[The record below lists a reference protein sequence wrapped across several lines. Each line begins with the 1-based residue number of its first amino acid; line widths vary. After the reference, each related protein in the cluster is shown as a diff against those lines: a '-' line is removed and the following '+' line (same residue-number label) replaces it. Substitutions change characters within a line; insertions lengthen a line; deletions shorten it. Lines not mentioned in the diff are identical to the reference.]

1 MKIRNRLIAAL
12 LLASAAPA
20 LTAPPVYDERP
31 AKLAEPTAYRDYD
44 RRSIDIPMR
53 DGVKLH
59 TVIMVPKAAKGAAI
73 LLTRT
78 PYNAEELTSIGGSG
92 HFREFGRLLG
102 VDGPVRLH
110 LIRNDK
116 TFALR

>member
-1 MKIRNRLIAAL
+1 MKIRNAILAAL
-12 LLASAAPA
+12 LLGCAAPA
-20 LTAPPVYDERP
+20 IAAAPAYDERP

-44 RRSIDIPMR
+44 RRTVDIPMR

-78 PYNAEELTSIGGSG
+78 PYNAEELTSIGASG
-92 HFREFGRLLG
+92 HLG
-102 VDGPVRLH
+102 VSIDG
-110 LIRNDK
+110 
-116 TFALR
+116 AA